1 MSTGKT
7 DGGLTTHQPAAL
19 LGVSINTIH
28 GWVTAGR
35 IRAERITPPLG
46 RMYLLLNKE
55 DVEQV
60 RRERGPQA
68 RE

>member
-1 MSTGKT
+1 MSMGRA
-7 DGGLTTHQPAAL
+7 DGGLTTPQAAAL
-19 LGVSINTIH
+19 LGVTTRTVQR
-28 GWVTAGR
+28 WVGAGR
-35 IRAERITPPLG
+35 IRAERITPPHAG
-46 RMYLLLNKE
+46 AYLLLNKE